1 LPKSAAPGVSPA
13 LVGLFAL
20 ACGIIVGN
28 LYYAQPIID
37 LIAPDIGLSDHTASL
52 IVSLTQIGYVLGM
65 LFVAPLGDILEN
77 KRLIIGMTMMALISL
92 LLSAVA
98 TNGGVFLFLALM
110 TGLTAVSVQILVPLA
125 AHMADDATRGRVV
138 GNIMGGLLLG
148 ILLSRPASSLIAD
161 HFGWRAVFFAG
172 AGLMVLIAGLL
183 FLTLPVRRPEHKAS
197 YASLIVSLGT
207 LWRTHAPLRQRALI
221 QGSMFCAFSLFWTA
235 SPLELAKAFHLSQS
249 QIALFALVGAAGA
262 AAAPVSGWLADKGHM
277 RITSLT
283 ALICAAAAMLV
294 TLVPAL
300 MGIVT
305 LALMGVILDAC
316 VQLSMVQGQRII
328 YGLDPASRGRMNGI
342 YMASIFIGGAVG
354 SALASPLYTA
364 GGWTYVAVVAAVAPL
379 LGLAVFLSGLMST
392 PKQA

>member
-1 LPKSAAPGVSPA
+1 MTDSKPLSPA

-37 LIAPDIGLSDHTASL
+37 LIAPDIGLSVHSASL

-77 KRLIIGMTMMALISL
+77 KRLIIGMTLLALISL

-98 TNGGVFLFLALM
+98 THGGVFLFLALM

-161 HFGWRAVFFAG
+161 HFGWRAVFFTG
-172 AGLMVLIAGLL
+172 AGLMVLIASLL
-183 FLTLPVRRPEHKAS
+183 FVTLPVRRPEHKAS
-197 YASLIVSLGT
+197 YGALIVSLAT
-207 LWRTHAPLRQRALI
+207 LWRTHAPLRQRAMI
-221 QGSMFCAFSLFWTA
+221 QASMFCAFSLFWTA
-235 SPLELAKAFHLSQS
+235 SPLELAQTFHLNQS

-262 AAAPVSGWLADKGHM
+262 AAAPISGWLADNGHM
-277 RITSLT
+277 RATSLG
-283 ALICAAAAMLV
+283 ALICAFAAMLA
-294 TLVPAL
+294 TLFPGFTNV
-300 MGIVT
+300 IT

-316 VQLSMVQGQRII
+316 VQLSMVQGQRLI

-342 YMASIFIGGAVG
+342 YMASIFIGGAIG

-364 GGWTYVAVVAAVAPL
+364 GGWTSVAVVAAIAPL
-379 LGLAVFLSGLMST
+379 IGLGVFLT
-392 PKQA
+392 AKR